1 MRVRFLVS
9 CVDRGVT
16 IVFIFAGRFSEYGY
30 RRFVIYSSDDLL
42 KGDSYIG
49 GSLVSCRG

>member
-16 IVFIFAGRFSEYGY
+16 IVFIFAGGFSEYGY
-30 RRFVIYSSDDLL
+30 RRFEIYS
-42 KGDSYIG
+42 
-49 GSLVSCRG
+49 